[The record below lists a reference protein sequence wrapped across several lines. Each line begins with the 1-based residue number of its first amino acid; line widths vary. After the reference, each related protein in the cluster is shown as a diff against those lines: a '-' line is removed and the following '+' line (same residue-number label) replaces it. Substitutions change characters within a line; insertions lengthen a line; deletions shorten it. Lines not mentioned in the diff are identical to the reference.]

1 MKIQE
6 VMKLQRKALGITQQD
21 LADMSEVAI
30 STIKQIESGKGNPS
44 LSTVEK
50 IMDILGMEV
59 KYEIRQTVQTRR
71 SNFQQ
76 NIKEVNIGKNF
87 HVQNSSSP
95 VGCILPPHFGQVC
108 ISHLWILSEPH
119 LRHSLPTRELKLGAA
134 SPITPPTTRGTMF
147 LQSGQ
152 DMASICCPMKP
163 RPSYTSVSYPQSWH
177 LNIFFCDINNLLSY
191 HFNTQLALDILP
203 IYTIIDMIETAE

>member
-21 LADMSEVAI
+21 LADMSEIAI
-30 STIKQIESGKGNPS
+30 STIKKIESGKGNPS

-50 IMDILGMEV
+50 IMDILGMGV

-108 ISHLWILSEPH
+108 ISHL
-119 LRHSLPTRELKLGAA
+119 
-134 SPITPPTTRGTMF
+134 
-147 LQSGQ
+147 
-152 DMASICCPMKP
+152 
-163 RPSYTSVSYPQSWH
+163 
-177 LNIFFCDINNLLSY
+177 
-191 HFNTQLALDILP
+191 
-203 IYTIIDMIETAE
+203 

>member
-21 LADMSEVAI
+21 LADMSEIAI
-30 STIKQIESGKGNPS
+30 STIKKIESGKGNPS

-59 KYEIRQTVQTRR
+59 KYENRQTVQTRR

-108 ISHLWILSEPH
+108 ISHL
-119 LRHSLPTRELKLGAA
+119 
-134 SPITPPTTRGTMF
+134 
-147 LQSGQ
+147 
-152 DMASICCPMKP
+152 
-163 RPSYTSVSYPQSWH
+163 
-177 LNIFFCDINNLLSY
+177 
-191 HFNTQLALDILP
+191 
-203 IYTIIDMIETAE
+203 